1 MTNDIEGATIGRTR
15 MGAGTPD
22 QVDRALLIASV
33 VLWLA
38 ALGTG
43 VAALVALI
51 DLAHGRAVD
60 DSGGG
65 SDTPWLLYTVIGV
78 SAAVILCAVPLL
90 IRARRTASNPT
101 RPAADASRSAGA
113 SSVAQPLPPFGA
125 PVLRRHASSPLTS
138 RVGFPIAAVD
148 QIWLRCTASV
158 ASAMG
163 AAATGIGVATYLMAS
178 GHDTASWSV
187 YVVAALFTAA
197 IPVAVVY
204 FLRQLRSV
212 LDASA

>member
-1 MTNDIEGATIGRTR
+1 MTTDIEGAPGRTR
-15 MGAGTPD
+15 PSPGTPD
-22 QVDRALLIASV
+22 QVDRALVIASV

-51 DLAHGRAVD
+51 DLAHGRTAG
-60 DSGGG
+60 SGGG

-78 SAAVILCAVPLL
+78 SAAVILCAIPLL
-90 IRARRTASNPT
+90 IRARRTAASPSRPSSVDEA
-101 RPAADASRSAGA
+101 RPAAS

-148 QIWLRCTASV
+148 QVWLRCTASV

-178 GHDTASWSV
+178 GHDTAAWSV
-187 YVVAALFTAA
+187 YALAAVFTAA

-212 LDASA
+212 LDAAA